1 MGESADFA
9 FQSENDAYEM
19 GDTIHQPKRD
29 ELMTTDDSTVVIY
42 KLDSKIKVRKLV
54 YLMSA
59 GMVGGAFWGMLIG
72 MFALVLFS
80 SNWIEDKV
88 L

>member
-1 MGESADFA
+1 M
-9 FQSENDAYEM
+9 
-19 GDTIHQPKRD
+19 TI
-29 ELMTTDDSTVVIY
+29 DDSTVVIC

-80 SNWIEDKV
+80 AN
-88 L
+88 